1 MRPSTSLSKRPAATW
16 SWPDMSQGL
25 RRPVDRWLVLFA
37 LALVAVGMVWIYSA
51 SAIKASQNHAA
62 ATAFLTRQLLGGAIG
77 IAFMLALS
85 QVELAPVQDH
95 PRPLQVAYLILVV
108 LLLAV
113 LLIGPKVNGAHRW
126 IRLGPISLQPSELFK
141 PLAVLI
147 AAAWMVRNREAWTNH
162 RDALPKLL
170 GLTGILLVPLALIL
184 REPDFGTTFLI
195 VFVTLMVVFLGG
207 APKWIFAVAIPLLAA
222 LGTAFV
228 VFSPYR
234 LARVTS
240 FLNPEADP
248 LGKGHQA
255 LQSLVAVGNGG
266 FMGVGLGGGKQK
278 LFYLPEA
285 HTDFIY
291 AVIAEEAG
299 LIGTI
304 AILGLFIGI
313 LWRGYRIARRVGD
326 SYLKLCAMG
335 FVLLLVVQA
344 LMNMSV
350 VLSLAP
356 NKGIPLPFISF
367 GPNSLIAS
375 LISLGL
381 LLSISKDAG
390 SA

>member
-1 MRPSTSLSKRPAATW
+1 MG
-16 SWPDMSQGL
+16 QGL
-25 RRPVDRWLVLFA
+25 RRPVDRWLVFFA

-95 PRPLQVAYLILVV
+95 PRPLQVAYLILLV
-108 LLLAV
+108 LLVAA

-147 AAAWMVRNREAWTNH
+147 AAAWMVRHREAWTNH

-195 VFVTLMVVFLGG
+195 VFVTLMVVFMGG
-207 APKWIFAVAIPLLAA
+207 APKWIFAVAIPLLGA

-304 AILGLFIGI
+304 TILGLFIGI

-375 LISLGL
+375 LISLGF

>member
-1 MRPSTSLSKRPAATW
+1 MAA
-16 SWPDMSQGL
+16 DV

-37 LALVAVGMVWIYSA
+37 LALVAMGMVWIYSA

-62 ATAFLTRQLLGGAIG
+62 ATAFLTRQLMAGGIG

-85 QVELAPVQDH
+85 QVDLASLQDN
-95 PRPLQVAYLILVV
+95 PKPLMISYFVLVAM
-108 LLLAV
+108 LLAV
-113 LLIGPKVNGAHRW
+113 LIVGPKINGAQRW
-126 IRLGPISLQPSELFK
+126 LRLGPLSVQPSELFK
-141 PLAVLI
+141 PVSVLI
-147 AAAWMVRNREAWTNH
+147 ASAWMVRNREAWTNH

-195 VFVTLMVVFLGG
+195 VFVALMVVFLGG
-207 APKWIFAVAIPLLAA
+207 APKWIFAVSIPVLIA

-228 VFSPYR
+228 ILSPYR

-240 FLNPEADP
+240 FLHPEADP

-255 LQSLVAVGNGG
+255 MQSLVAVGNGG
-266 FMGVGLGGGKQK
+266 LVGVGLGGGKQK

-299 LIGTI
+299 LIGTVV
-304 AILGLFIGI
+304 ILLLFAAI
-313 LWRGYRIARRVGD
+313 LWRGYRIARRVADG
-326 SYLKLCAMG
+326 YLKLCAMG
-335 FVLLLVVQA
+335 FVLLLVAQA

-367 GPNSLIAS
+367 GPNSLITS
-375 LISLGL
+375 LVCLGL
-381 LLSISKDAG
+381 LLSISKDA

>member
-1 MRPSTSLSKRPAATW
+1 MAAANV
-16 SWPDMSQGL
+16 
-25 RRPVDRWLVLFA
+25 RRPVDRWLVFFA

-51 SAIKASQNHAA
+51 SAIKASQNHSA
-62 ATAFLTRQLLGGAIG
+62 ATAFLTRQLLGGVIG
-77 IAFMLALS
+77 IVFMLALS
-85 QVELAPVQDH
+85 QVDLAPLQDN
-95 PRPLQVAYLILVV
+95 PKPLMAAYVILVG

-113 LLIGPKVNGAHRW
+113 LIVGPKINGAHRW
-126 IRLGPISLQPSELFK
+126 IRLGPMSLQPSELFK
-141 PLAVLI
+141 PLSVLI
-147 AAAWMVRNREAWTNH
+147 AASWMIRNREAWTSH

-170 GLTGILLVPLALIL
+170 GLAGILLVPLALIL
-184 REPDFGTTFLI
+184 REPDFGTTFLT
-195 VFVTLMVVFLGG
+195 VFVTLLLVFLGG
-207 APKWIFAVAIPLLAA
+207 APKWIFAVAIPLLGA

-278 LFYLPEA
+278 LFFLPEA

-299 LIGTI
+299 LIGTVT
-304 AILGLFIGI
+304 ILALFIAI

-326 SYLKLCAMG
+326 GYQKLCAMG

-367 GPNSLIAS
+367 GPNSLITS
-375 LISLGL
+375 LICLGL
-381 LLSISKDAG
+381 LLAISKDA
-390 SA
+390 ST

>member
-1 MRPSTSLSKRPAATW
+1 MAA
-16 SWPDMSQGL
+16 DV

-37 LALVAVGMVWIYSA
+37 LALVAMGMVWIYSA

-62 ATAFLTRQLLGGAIG
+62 ATAFLTRQLVGGGIG
-77 IAFMLALS
+77 IVFMLVLS
-85 QVELAPVQDH
+85 QVDLATLQDH
-95 PRPLQVAYLILVV
+95 PRPLIAAYLIAVALLV
-108 LLLAV
+108 AV
-113 LLIGPKVNGAHRW
+113 LLFGPKVNGAHRW
-126 IRLGPISLQPSELFK
+126 IRLGPMSLQPSELFK
-141 PLAVLI
+141 PLSVLI
-147 AAAWMVRNREAWTNH
+147 AASWMVRNREAWVSR

-170 GLTGILLVPLALIL
+170 GLSGVLLVPLALIL

-207 APKWIFAVAIPLLAA
+207 APKWIFAVAIPLLGA

-278 LFYLPEA
+278 LFFLPEA

-291 AVIAEEAG
+291 AVIGEEAG
-299 LIGTI
+299 LIGTV
-304 AILGLFIGI
+304 AILALFVGI

-335 FVLLLVVQA
+335 FVLLLVAQA

-367 GPNSLIAS
+367 GPNSLITS
-375 LISLGL
+375 LICLGL
-381 LLSISKDAG
+381 LLSISKDA
-390 SA
+390 ST

>member
-1 MRPSTSLSKRPAATW
+1 MAA
-16 SWPDMSQGL
+16 DV

-37 LALVAVGMVWIYSA
+37 LALVAMGMVWIYSA

-77 IAFMLALS
+77 IAIMLALS
-85 QVELAPVQDH
+85 QVDLATLQDH
-95 PRPLQVAYLILVV
+95 PRPIMVAYAILVGLLVVV
-108 LLLAV
+108 LFF
-113 LLIGPKVNGAHRW
+113 GPKVNGAHRW
-126 IRLGPISLQPSELFK
+126 IRLGPMGSLQPSELFK
-141 PLAVLI
+141 PLSVVI
-147 AAAWMVRNREAWTNH
+147 AASWMVRNKEAWTKH

-170 GLTGILLVPLALIL
+170 GLAGILMVPLALIL

-195 VFVTLMVVFLGG
+195 VFVALMVVFLGG
-207 APKWIFAVAIPLLAA
+207 APKWIFAVAIPVLAA

-228 VFSPYR
+228 VLSPYR

-248 LGKGHQA
+248 LGRGHQA

-299 LIGTI
+299 LIGTV
-304 AILGLFIGI
+304 AILALFVAI

-326 SYLKLCAMG
+326 GYLKLCAMG
-335 FVLLLVVQA
+335 FMLLIVVQA

-367 GPNSLIAS
+367 GPNSLITS
-375 LISLGL
+375 LICLGL
-381 LLSISKDAG
+381 LLSISKDV
-390 SA
+390 ST

>member
-1 MRPSTSLSKRPAATW
+1 MAA
-16 SWPDMSQGL
+16 DV
-25 RRPVDRWLVLFA
+25 RRPVDRWLVFFA
-37 LALVAVGMVWIYSA
+37 LALVAIGMVWIYSA
-51 SAIKASQNHAA
+51 SAIKASQNHTA
-62 ATAFLTRQLLGGAIG
+62 ATAFLMRQLVGGAIG

-85 QVELAPVQDH
+85 QVDLATLQDH
-95 PRPLQVAYLILVV
+95 PRPLMVTYFIMLG
-108 LLLAV
+108 LLAAV
-113 LLIGPKVNGAHRW
+113 LVIGPKINGAHRW
-126 IRLGPISLQPSELFK
+126 LRFGPMSIQPSELFK
-141 PLAVLI
+141 PVSVLI
-147 AAAWMVRNREAWTNH
+147 AAYWMVRHREAWRNH

-170 GLTGILLVPLALIL
+170 SLAGILVVPLALIL

-195 VFVTLMVVFLGG
+195 VFVALMVVYLGG
-207 APKWIFAVAIPLLAA
+207 APKWIFAIAIPVLGA

-228 VFSPYR
+228 VLSPYR

-266 FMGVGLGGGKQK
+266 LLGVGLGAGRQK

-291 AVIAEEAG
+291 AVIAEEGG
-299 LIGTI
+299 LIATV
-304 AILGLFIGI
+304 AVLGLFVAI

-335 FVLLLVVQA
+335 FVLLLVAQA

-367 GPNSLIAS
+367 GPNSLITS
-375 LISLGL
+375 LICLGFL
-381 LLSISKDAG
+381 LAISKDTA
-390 SA
+390 

>member
-1 MRPSTSLSKRPAATW
+1 MA
-16 SWPDMSQGL
+16 PDV
-25 RRPVDRWLVLFA
+25 RRPVDRLLALFA
-37 LALVAVGMVWIYSA
+37 LLLVAVGMVWIYSA

-62 ATAFLTRQLLGGAIG
+62 ATAFLTRQLVGGGIGLGL
-77 IAFMLALS
+77 MLVLS
-85 QVELAPVQDH
+85 QVDLAPLQDQR
-95 PRPLQVAYLILVV
+95 RPFQIAYVLLVG

-113 LLIGPKVNGAHRW
+113 LVFGPRVNGAHRW
-126 IRLGPISLQPSELFK
+126 IRLGPMSIQPSELFK
-141 PLAVLI
+141 PLSVLI
-147 AAAWMVRNREAWTNH
+147 VAGWMVRNRKAWSS
-162 RDALPKLL
+162 RQDSLPKLL
-170 GLTGILLVPLALIL
+170 GLFGILVVPLALIL

-195 VFVTLMVVFLGG
+195 VFVAMMVVFLGG
-207 APKWIFAVAIPLLAA
+207 APKWIFAVALPVLGA
-222 LGTAFV
+222 LGAAFV
-228 VFSPYR
+228 VLSPYR
-234 LARVTS
+234 MARITS

-266 FMGVGLGGGKQK
+266 LLGVGLGAGKQK
-278 LFYLPEA
+278 LFFLPEA

-299 LIGTI
+299 LIGTTVV
-304 AILGLFIGI
+304 LLLFLAI
-313 LWRGYRIARRVGD
+313 LWRGYRTARRVGD
-326 SYLKLCAMG
+326 PFLKLCAIG

-356 NKGIPLPFISF
+356 NKGIPLPFISY

-375 LISLGL
+375 LICLGL
-381 LLSISKDAG
+381 LLSISKEAG

>member
-1 MRPSTSLSKRPAATW
+1 MSTNLS
-16 SWPDMSQGL
+16 PDV
-25 RRPVDRWLVLFA
+25 RRPVDRWLVL
-37 LALVAVGMVWIYSA
+37 LTLLLVAVGMVWIYSA
-51 SAIKASQNHAA
+51 SAIKASQHHAA
-62 ATAFLTRQLLGGAIG
+62 ATAFLTRQLMGGAIG
-77 IAFMLALS
+77 LTVMMALS
-85 QVELAPVQDH
+85 QLDLTPLQDH
-95 PRPLQVAYLILVV
+95 PKPLQASYLIIVAMLV
-108 LLLAV
+108 AV
-113 LLIGPKVNGAHRW
+113 LIIGPKVNGAHRW
-126 IRLGPISLQPSELFK
+126 IRLGPMSLQPSELFK
-141 PLAVLI
+141 PISVLI
-147 AAAWMVRNREAWTNH
+147 AAAWMIHHRAAWRNPQE
-162 RDALPKLL
+162 ALPKLL
-170 GLTGILLVPLALIL
+170 SLGGIMLVPLALIL
-184 REPDFGTTFLI
+184 REPDFGSTFLI
-195 VFVTLMVVFLGG
+195 VFVTLLVVFLGG
-207 APKWIFAVAIPLLAA
+207 APKWIFAVAIPVLGA

-266 FMGVGLGGGKQK
+266 LLGVGLGAGKQK
-278 LFYLPEA
+278 LFFLPEA

-299 LIGTI
+299 LIGTV
-304 AILGLFIGI
+304 AILAIYLAI
-313 LWRGYRIARRVGD
+313 LWRGYRIARRVSD
-326 SYLKLCAMG
+326 SFLKLCAMG

-367 GPNSLIAS
+367 GPNSLITS
-375 LISLGL
+375 LICLGF
-381 LLSISKDAG
+381 LLSISKEAS

>member
-1 MRPSTSLSKRPAATW
+1 MA
-16 SWPDMSQGL
+16 PDV
-25 RRPVDRWLVLFA
+25 RRPVDRLLALFA
-37 LALVAVGMVWIYSA
+37 LLLVAVGMVWIYSA
-51 SAIKASQNHAA
+51 SAIKASQNHSA
-62 ATAFLTRQLLGGAIG
+62 ATAFLTRQMVGGGIGLGL
-77 IAFMLALS
+77 MLVLS
-85 QVELAPVQDH
+85 QVDLAPLQDH
-95 PRPLQVAYLILVV
+95 RRPLQIAYAVLV
-108 LLLAV
+108 LLLAAV
-113 LLIGPKVNGAHRW
+113 LVFGPRINGAHRW
-126 IRLGPISLQPSELFK
+126 LRLGPMSLQPSELFK
-141 PLAVLI
+141 PLSVLI
-147 AAAWMVRNREAWTNH
+147 AAGWMVRNREAWAS
-162 RDALPKLL
+162 RQDSLPKLL
-170 GLTGILLVPLALIL
+170 GLFGILVVPLALIL

-207 APKWIFAVAIPLLAA
+207 APKWIFAVALPVLGA

-228 VFSPYR
+228 VLSPYR
-234 LARVTS
+234 LARITS

-266 FMGVGLGGGKQK
+266 LLGVGLGAGKQK
-278 LFYLPEA
+278 LFFLPEA

-299 LIGTI
+299 LIGTTLVL
-304 AILGLFIGI
+304 ALFIAI
-313 LWRGYRIARRVGD
+313 LWRGYRVARRVGD
-326 SYLKLCAMG
+326 PYLKLCAMG

-356 NKGIPLPFISF
+356 NKGIPLPFISY

-375 LISLGL
+375 LVCLGL
-381 LLSISKDAG
+381 LLSISKEAG